1 MVRQIITVSLSSN
14 NIGMKGCKLNI
25 HIIIYEPKIGCSRQ
39 TILFLIQIQIPAAH
53 WRSEQLLST
62 ERSRDLI
69 ELSPIQ
75 KSFRRSA
82 MIHTLVRQTGR
93 ATTSFRPGRSPG
105 LKRNGE

>member
-1 MVRQIITVSLSSN
+1 MSLAAVRKVSY
-14 NIGMKGCKLNI
+14 I
-25 HIIIYEPKIGCSRQ
+25 E
-39 TILFLIQIQIPAAH
+39 IQIPAAH
-53 WRSEQLLST
+53 WRPEQLLST
-62 ERSRDLI
+62 KRSRDLI

-105 LKRNGE
+105 LKGNGE

>member
-1 MVRQIITVSLSSN
+1 MGSV
-14 NIGMKGCKLNI
+14 
-25 HIIIYEPKIGCSRQ
+25 YELAEVTDPPML
-39 TILFLIQIQIPAAH
+39 TPFLYIQIQIPAAH

-62 ERSRDLI
+62 EWSRDLI

-82 MIHTLVRQTGR
+82 MIQTLVRRTGR

-105 LKRNGE
+105 LKGNGE